1 LDILDK
7 HIEQCFNIF
16 HYFIYYMGGIDRLV
30 ASALSSEIKKQ
41 LPLDVLKKIERE
53 LFLEHGMSIKLSI
66 EHFHRFSSIL
76 RKNSTLDI
84 KKLEKDC
91 MNKTIK
97 VKKKEDKY
105 LATIVNSEL
114 SDLIL
119 ELFGEVETRKIISSL
134 LEKEYTIPQILKE
147 SKVPKT
153 SGYRKIENLILN
165 GLIIESGKVLSESKK
180 ISKLQCVFH
189 EMKIEIKKEKITVT
203 GIITEKMFEKST
215 SMRSIIESLE

>member
-1 LDILDK
+1 
-7 HIEQCFNIF
+7 
-16 HYFIYYMGGIDRLV
+16 MGGIDRLV

-41 LPLDVLKKIERE
+41 LPLDVLKKIERD

-91 MNKTIK
+91 INKIIK

-119 ELFGEVETRKIISSL
+119 KLFGEVETRKIISSL

-165 GLIIESGKVLSESKK
+165 GLVIESGKVLSESKK
-180 ISKLQCVFH
+180 ISKLQCVFQ

-215 SMRSIIESLE
+215 SMKSIIESLE

>member
-1 LDILDK
+1 
-7 HIEQCFNIF
+7 
-16 HYFIYYMGGIDRLV
+16 MGGIDRLI
-30 ASALSSEIKKQ
+30 ASALSSEIKKR

-76 RKNSTLDI
+76 RKNSTLDV
-84 KKLEKDC
+84 KKFEKDC
-91 MNKTIK
+91 INKIIK
-97 VKKKEDKY
+97 VKKKDDKY
-105 LATIVNSEL
+105 LVTIVNSEL

-119 ELFGEVETRKIISSL
+119 GLFGEVETRKLISSL

-189 EMKIEIKKEKITVT
+189 EIKLEVKKENVGVT

-215 SMRSIIESLE
+215 SMKAIIDA